1 VKVIGVGLG
10 RTGTNSLKE
19 ALEQLGF
26 GPCYH
31 MFNVVEQPY
40 RIRHWQAAVDGRP
53 VDWDE
58 VFAGYESVLDFPS
71 AVFWRDIVRHYP
83 DAPVILTVRDP
94 ERWYE
99 SAARTIFSKAIAAQ
113 HRRLPGRLAFGALT
127 RLSPDFGAFTRM
139 VGASVIGRLFGGRV
153 GDRDHAIEVFNR
165 HIKDVI
171 AEVPAERLLVYDVA
185 EGWAP
190 LCEFL
195 GVPAPVGRP
204 FPRGNDAASFHQ
216 DEGRRMRRLVLR
228 SMLRRRPSQAGA
240 VRRAT

>member
-1 VKVIGVGLG
+1 MKVIGVGLG

-19 ALEQLGF
+19 ALELLGF

-31 MFNVVEQPY
+31 MFNVVEQPK
-40 RIRHWQAAVDGRP
+40 RIRHWQAAVDGEP

-58 VFAGYESVLDFPS
+58 VFAGYESVLDFPA
-71 AVFWRDIVRHYP
+71 AVFWRDLVRHYP
-83 DAPVILTVRDP
+83 AAPVILTVRDP
-94 ERWYE
+94 ERWYD

-113 HRRLPGRLAFGALT
+113 RRPLPGRVAFRTLT

-139 VGASVIGRLFGGRV
+139 VGAIVVQRLFAGRV
-153 GDRDHAIEVFNR
+153 GDRDYAIEVFNR
-165 HIKDVI
+165 HSKDVI
-171 AEVPAERLLVYDVA
+171 AEVPADRLLVYDVA

-195 GVPAPVGRP
+195 GVPVPEGRP

-216 DEGRRMRRLVLR
+216 DEGRRMRRLMLR
-228 SMLRRRPSQAGA
+228 SMLHRGPSRP
-240 VRRAT
+240 